1 MLQKI
6 VRLQQHGGCFPDCAA
21 DIEWYFDN
29 FDLDRASRGEF
40 EPHRGVDQMFDD
52 ACDAEE
58 RIRADLKSY
67 KSEVCQEIPQLR
79 SAWKYI
85 NTEPEKKDKYLIEL
99 PASVRVPEDF
109 MMKGKRGS
117 GAKQVNK
124 YRTHVSEA
132 LVKELENALETLRA
146 RKAKGVQLIFK
157 RFSDNRHVWQAI
169 ATATAML
176 DALSALA
183 QVATLPGYTRPRIL
197 EYTDNPIMSFQ
208 QGRHPCVEGS
218 AASPEF
224 IPNDLK
230 LNTPDDPQRL
240 LLLSGPNM

>member
-109 MMKGKRGS
+109 MMKGKRGMNATINS
-117 GAKQVNK
+117 DDPAYFRAYMTDNFV
-124 YRTHVSEA
+124 
-132 LVKELENALETLRA
+132 ELQREGEFTKDEL
-146 RKAKGVQLIFK
+146 VQLSRNAFDVAWI
-157 RFSDNRHVWQAI
+157 SDAER
-169 ATATAML
+169 
-176 DALSALA
+176 SAYHAEIDTFL
-183 QVATLPGYTRPRIL
+183 Q
-197 EYTDNPIMSFQ
+197 S
-208 QGRHPCVEGS
+208 H
-218 AASPEF
+218 
-224 IPNDLK
+224 
-230 LNTPDDPQRL
+230 
-240 LLLSGPNM
+240 